1 MDCVKAHELT
11 KYNFVKFM
19 IRQVQTS
26 TYKLDPAVKSGNKL
40 ISCKYHFF
48 LSCMLMKVSPPLVS
62 APITRHESTQRK
74 PVSVGY
80 NLI

>member
-1 MDCVKAHELT
+1 MDRVKAHELT

-40 ISCKYHFF
+40 F
-48 LSCMLMKVSPPLVS
+48 LRTLPAC
-62 APITRHESTQRK
+62 Q
-74 PVSVGY
+74 
-80 NLI
+80 N

>member
-1 MDCVKAHELT
+1 MDRVKAHELT

-40 ISCKYHFF
+40 ILFKYHFL
-48 LSCMLMKVSPPLVS
+48 LSCMLMQSLTSFSIGAAHASRVYAKKVSG
-62 APITRHESTQRK
+62 
-74 PVSVGY
+74 GY